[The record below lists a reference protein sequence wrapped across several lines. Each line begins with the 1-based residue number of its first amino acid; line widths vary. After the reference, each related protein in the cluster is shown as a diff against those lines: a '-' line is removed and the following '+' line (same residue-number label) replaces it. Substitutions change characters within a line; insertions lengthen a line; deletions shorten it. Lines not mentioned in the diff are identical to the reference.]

1 MMVKEPDCLSLAYIT
16 AYTTTSS
23 GRTALLD
30 FIFTNVKS
38 FNIKWDI
45 FKTFF
50 VFTHRTERYLSWILK
65 TYPTAQILP
74 PLSAILSPEDGEIAL
89 PALIL
94 K

>member
-1 MMVKEPDCLSLAYIT
+1 MMVKEPDCLSLVYIT

-38 FNIKWDI
+38 FSIKWDI

-50 VFTHRTERYLSWILK
+50 CLYTQDREVSVLDFKDLSNCTNI
-65 TYPTAQILP
+65 TTS
-74 PLSAILSPEDGEIAL
+74 LSNTQS
-89 PALIL
+89 
-94 K
+94 